1 MKIQHNLGITVITAF
16 FTKLS
21 EFGGHEV
28 EIFIEVWFC
37 LYGATLMAKGNL
49 LWNAKRET

>member
-1 MKIQHNLGITVITAF
+1 MGITVITAF

-21 EFGGHEV
+21 EFRGREV
-28 EIFIEVWFC
+28 EIFIDVWFW
-37 LYGATLMAKGNL
+37 LYGATLMANGNL

>member
-1 MKIQHNLGITVITAF
+1 MKTQLTVKTAF

-21 EFGGHEV
+21 EFGWREV
-28 EIFIEVWFC
+28 EIFIDVWFW
-37 LYGATLMAKGNL
+37 LYCGTLMANGNL